1 MDNTVRKAIKALTPS
16 LGAGEARAVAENIFH
31 WLKGWS
37 RTDMLI
43 HDDTALSPFIREKV
57 EEAVARI
64 LKGEP
69 VQYVTGEAYFYG
81 MWLHVDSRVLIL
93 RPETAELVDMIADW
107 ADGRADLRAL
117 DIGTGSGCIAIA
129 LARTLR
135 FPVIKAIDI
144 SQGALHIA
152 EKNAKEL
159 KADIT
164 LEEADMLSYSP
175 EPDSLDIV
183 VSNPPYIDESERSDM
198 EPTVKDFEPETAL
211 FVPDSDPLK
220 FYRPIAETARKGL
233 RPGGKLFLEINP
245 RHAESMLSLLSEAG
259 FSEAETHLDIHGKKR
274 FATAIQPTRTP

>member
-69 VQYVTGEAYFYG
+69 VQYVTGEAY
-81 MWLHVDSRVLIL
+81 VDSRVLIP

-183 VSNPPYIDESERSDM
+183 VSK
-198 EPTVKDFEPETAL
+198 PTVKDFEPETAL

>member
-1 MDNTVRKAIKALTPS
+1 
-16 LGAGEARAVAENIFH
+16 
-31 WLKGWS
+31 
-37 RTDMLI
+37 
-43 HDDTALSPFIREKV
+43 
-57 EEAVARI
+57 
-64 LKGEP
+64 
-69 VQYVTGEAYFYG
+69 
-81 MWLHVDSRVLIL
+81 
-93 RPETAELVDMIADW
+93 MIADW

-233 RPGGKLFLEINP
+233 RPGGRLFLEINP